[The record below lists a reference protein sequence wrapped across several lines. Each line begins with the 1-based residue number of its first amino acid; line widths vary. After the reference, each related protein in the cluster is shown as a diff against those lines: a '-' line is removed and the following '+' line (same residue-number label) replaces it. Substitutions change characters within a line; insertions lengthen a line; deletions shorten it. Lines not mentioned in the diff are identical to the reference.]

1 MSTMHT
7 TTNLKPYVAKGTP
20 NIDGGMNVYLT
31 KEFQTISASLNAAI
45 AAMQALEA
53 RIVAGGL

>member
-7 TTNLKPYVAKGTP
+7 TTNLKPYVASGTP
-20 NIDGGMNVYLT
+20 NIDGGMNIYLSN
-31 KEFQTISASLNAAI
+31 EFKKVQSSLNAAI
-45 AAMQALEA
+45 VAMQQLEA

>member
-7 TTNLKPYVAKGTP
+7 TTGLKPYVSKGTP
-20 NIDGGMNVYLT
+20 NIGEDRDVYLNR
-31 KEFQTISASLNAAI
+31 EFKKIQSSLNAAI
-45 AAMQALEA
+45 TAMQALEA